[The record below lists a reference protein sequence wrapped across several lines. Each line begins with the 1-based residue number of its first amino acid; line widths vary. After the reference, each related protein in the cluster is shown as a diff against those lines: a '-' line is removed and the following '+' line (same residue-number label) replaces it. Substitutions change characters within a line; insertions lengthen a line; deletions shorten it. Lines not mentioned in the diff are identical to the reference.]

1 MNIYMISILIS
12 FVIYLIVAFVVNK
25 FVRSAN
31 DYFVAGR
38 NAPTGLIVG
47 SMVASLLSTGVFL
60 GDSGEAYNGIWVAV
74 AGCAAI
80 SAGGY
85 VLGAVFFSRF
95 LRRADVYTI
104 PSFFEKRFCSHA
116 VGIMT
121 VIAVVVAMAV
131 YLLSVTQGGAT
142 LMSNVTGLDY
152 NICVLLAVLLF
163 TIMVIAAGS
172 KGVLITDT
180 IMFGL
185 FTTIG
190 VIAVIIVSVKAG
202 GWYTIIENIAADPE
216 TSYLLS
222 WSGKLGYLYD
232 TGAENVI
239 YFLAYGVCWAGVAIC
254 GPWQCSR
261 NMMAKDEHTVI
272 RSAVWVIIGCFAINY
287 LVELGAV
294 FMHAFDIGD
303 TEPTQVWLWAAG
315 NVLPTVIGVVL
326 VTGIIAAAISS
337 STTFLSLVGASISND
352 IFRIKDEKKNVMV
365 SRISMIIVAVIVAV
379 IAITN
384 PPNIWWI
391 MQIGATVVICAM
403 LPVAIASVWSKKVTK
418 AGAFA
423 GMCAGFTVSF
433 LMKVITT
440 SQGITV
446 PIYLDVYFIGT
457 LSNIIAMIIASKVTK
472 VTPEEEAQR
481 AALFVVPEG
490 EKDPVEI
497 EKTRKSLKATVWL
510 GIGIFVFSVVTWIIP
525 YYIGLNM

>member
-1 MNIYMISILIS
+1 MNVYLIGVLIS
-12 FVIYLIVAFVVNK
+12 FVVYLIVAFVVNK
-25 FVRSAN
+25 FVKGAD

-60 GDSGEAYNGIWVAV
+60 GDSGEAYNGIWIAV

-85 VLGAVFFSRF
+85 VVGAIFFSRF
-95 LRRADVYTI
+95 LRRANVYTI

-190 VIAVIIVSVKAG
+190 VVSVIIVSVKAG
-202 GWYTIIENIAADPE
+202 GWWNIIEDIAANPE

-232 TGAENVI
+232 TGLENVI
-239 YFLAYGVCWAGVAIC
+239 YFLAYGICWAGVAFC

-261 NMMAKDEHTVI
+261 NIMAKSEHTVI
-272 RSAVWVIIGCFAINY
+272 RSAVWVVIGCFGVNY

-303 TEPTQVWLWAAG
+303 TEATQVWLWAAG
-315 NVLPTVIGVVL
+315 NVLPTIIGVVL

-337 STTFLSLVGASISND
+337 STTFLSLIGASISND
-352 IFRIKDEKKNVMV
+352 IFRIKDSKKNVLV
-365 SRISMIIVAVIVAV
+365 SRVSMLLVAAIVLVV
-379 IAITN
+379 AITN

-403 LPVAIASVWSKKVTK
+403 LPVAIASVWSKNITK

-423 GMCAGFTVSF
+423 GMCAGFAVSF
-433 LMKVITT
+433 IMKVITT

-446 PIYLDVYFIGT
+446 PIYCDVYFVGT
-457 LSNIIAMIIASKVTK
+457 LANIGAMMIANRLTK
-472 VTPEEEAQR
+472 VTPEEKEQR
-481 AALFVVPEG
+481 EALFIVPES
-490 EKDPVEI
+490 EKDPIEI
-497 EKTRKSLKATVWL
+497 EKTRKALKASVWI
-510 GIGIFVFSVVTWIIP
+510 GVGIFAFCLVTWIIP
-525 YYIGLNM
+525 YYIGLNA

>member
-1 MNIYMISILIS
+1 MNIYLVGVLVS
-12 FVIYLIVAFVVNK
+12 FAVYLIVAFIVNK
-25 FVRSAN
+25 FVKNAD

-38 NAPTGLIVG
+38 SAPVGLVVG
-47 SMVASLLSTGVFL
+47 SMVASLISTGLFL
-60 GDSGEAYNGIWVAV
+60 GDSGEAYNGIWIAV

-85 VLGAVFFSRF
+85 VLGALFFSRF
-95 LRRADVYTI
+95 LRRANVYTI
-104 PSFFEKRFCSHA
+104 PSFFEKRFCSHS

-121 VIAVVVAMAV
+121 VIAVVVAMTT

-142 LMSNVTGLDY
+142 LMASVTGLDY
-152 NICVLLAVLLF
+152 KVCVLMAVLLF
-163 TIMVIAAGS
+163 TIMVISSGS

-190 VIAVIIVSVKAG
+190 VVAVIIVSVKGG
-202 GWYTIIENIAADPE
+202 GWYNIIENIAADPD

-222 WSGKLGYLYD
+222 WSGKLGYMYD
-232 TGAENVI
+232 TGLENVI
-239 YFLAYGVCWAGVAIC
+239 WFLSYGVCWAGVAII

-261 NMMAKDEHTVI
+261 NMMAKSEHTVI
-272 RSAVWVIIGCFAINY
+272 RSAVWVIVGCFLINY

-303 TEPTQVWLWAAG
+303 IESARVWLWAAE
-315 NVLPTVIGVVL
+315 NILPTILGVIL
-326 VTGIIAAAISS
+326 ITGIVAAAVSS
-337 STTFLSLVGASISND
+337 AITFLSLIGASISND
-352 IFRIKDEKKNVMV
+352 IFRVKDGKKNVMI
-365 SRISMIIVAVIVAV
+365 SRISMAIVSVVV
-379 IAITN
+379 FFIAIFN
-384 PPNIWWI
+384 PPSIWWI

-403 LPVAIASVWSKKVTK
+403 LPVAIASVWSKRVTK

-423 GMCAGFTVSF
+423 GICAGFTVSF

-440 SQGITV
+440 AKGITV
-446 PIYLDVYFIGT
+446 PIYFDVYFVGT
-457 LSNIIAMIIASKVTK
+457 LANIIAMMIGNRLTK
-472 VTPEEEAQR
+472 VTPEEEEQR
-481 AALFVVPEG
+481 AALFVVPEE

-497 EKTRKSLKATVWL
+497 EKTRRALKATVWI
-510 GIGIFVFSVVTWIIP
+510 GVGIFAFCIVTWIIP

>member
-1 MNIYMISILIS
+1 MNAYLIGVIIS
-12 FVIYLIVAFVVNK
+12 FIIYLIVAFVVSK
-25 FVRSAN
+25 YVKGAD

-85 VLGAVFFSRF
+85 VLGAIFFSRF

-104 PSFFEKRFCSHA
+104 PQFFEKRFNSRP

-131 YLLSVTQGGAT
+131 YLLSVTQGGST
-142 LMSNVTGLDY
+142 LMANVTGLPY
-152 NICVLLAVLLF
+152 NVCVIMAVTLF
-163 TIMVIAAGS
+163 TIMVISSGS

-190 VIAVIIVSVKAG
+190 VIAVIIVSVKGG
-202 GWYTIIENIAADPE
+202 GWYNIIEDISANPE
-216 TSYLLS
+216 THDLLS
-222 WSGKLGYLYD
+222 WHGVLGYLYD
-232 TGAENVI
+232 TGWENML
-239 YFLAYGVCWAGVAIC
+239 YFWAYGICWAGVGFI

-261 NMMAKDEHTVI
+261 NLMAKSEHTVI
-272 RSAVWVIIGCFAINY
+272 RSSVFVIIGCFAINY
-287 LVELGAV
+287 IVEIGAV

-303 TEPTQVWLWAAG
+303 TEATQVWLWAAHS
-315 NVLPTVIGVVL
+315 VLPKVVGVIL
-326 VTGIIAAAISS
+326 ITGIIAAAISS
-337 STTFLSLVGASISND
+337 ATTFMSLVGASISND
-352 IFRIKDEKKNVMV
+352 IFKIKDSKKNVMV
-365 SRISMIIVAVIVAV
+365 SRISMLVLAVVVLLVAVF
-379 IAITN
+379 N

-403 LPVAIASVWSKKVTK
+403 LPVGIASVWSKNITK

-423 GMCAGFTVSF
+423 GICAGFTVSF
-433 LMKVITT
+433 VMKLITT
-440 SQGITV
+440 SQGIMV
-446 PIYLDVYFIGT
+446 PIYCDVYLVGT
-457 LSNIIAMIIASKVTK
+457 LANIVAMVIANKLTK
-472 VTPEEEAQR
+472 PTPEEIAARE
-481 AALFVVPEG
+481 ALFVVPES

-497 EKTRKSLKATVWL
+497 EKTRKALKSVIWI
-510 GIGIFVFSVVTWIIP
+510 GIGIFVFSMVTWVIP
-525 YYIGLNM
+525 FNMG

>member
-116 VGIMT
+116 VGIMA

-131 YLLSVTQGGAT
+131 YLQSVTQGGAT

-185 FTTIG
+185 
-190 VIAVIIVSVKAG
+190 
-202 GWYTIIENIAADPE
+202 
-216 TSYLLS
+216 
-222 WSGKLGYLYD
+222 
-232 TGAENVI
+232 
-239 YFLAYGVCWAGVAIC
+239 
-254 GPWQCSR
+254 
-261 NMMAKDEHTVI
+261 
-272 RSAVWVIIGCFAINY
+272 
-287 LVELGAV
+287 
-294 FMHAFDIGD
+294 
-303 TEPTQVWLWAAG
+303 
-315 NVLPTVIGVVL
+315 
-326 VTGIIAAAISS
+326 
-337 STTFLSLVGASISND
+337 
-352 IFRIKDEKKNVMV
+352 
-365 SRISMIIVAVIVAV
+365 
-379 IAITN
+379 
-384 PPNIWWI
+384 
-391 MQIGATVVICAM
+391 
-403 LPVAIASVWSKKVTK
+403 
-418 AGAFA
+418 
-423 GMCAGFTVSF
+423 
-433 LMKVITT
+433 
-440 SQGITV
+440 
-446 PIYLDVYFIGT
+446 
-457 LSNIIAMIIASKVTK
+457 
-472 VTPEEEAQR
+472 
-481 AALFVVPEG
+481 
-490 EKDPVEI
+490 
-497 EKTRKSLKATVWL
+497 
-510 GIGIFVFSVVTWIIP
+510 
-525 YYIGLNM
+525 